1 MLLEFRNWFSISR
14 GTESIA
20 CSKCCALP
28 RRSFA
33 QVLSRAA
40 GFKVLPPSLKPWVI
54 VAGPELEHCGY
65 VQSTFLLM
73 KG

>member
-1 MLLEFRNWFSISR
+1 MFEVLCPSEAKLCAAFISCR
-14 GTESIA
+14 
-20 CSKCCALP
+20 
-28 RRSFA
+28 
-33 QVLSRAA
+33 

-54 VAGPELEHCGY
+54 VAGPELEHYGY